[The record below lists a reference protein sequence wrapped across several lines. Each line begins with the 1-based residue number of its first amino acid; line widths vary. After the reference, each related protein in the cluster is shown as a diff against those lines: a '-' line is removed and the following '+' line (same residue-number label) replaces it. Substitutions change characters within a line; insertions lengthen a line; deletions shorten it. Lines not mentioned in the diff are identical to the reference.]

1 MSMKRKHYVYKENY
15 QKWNHLRITLCFLSV
30 VYLVGEMMF
39 FFFLYLSSFKYRVC
53 FSDRVF
59 SLGVSSSSYF
69 QQLMFS
75 ITIHFLEASVFK
87 RL

>member
-39 FFFLYLSSFKYRVC
+39 FFYICLLLNIEFVSRIESS
-53 FSDRVF
+53 
-59 SLGVSSSSYF
+59 
-69 QQLMFS
+69 
-75 ITIHFLEASVFK
+75 H
-87 RL
+87 